1 MPEAPPSAGSASAS
15 TVAGASRSARAWF
28 DGAARGNPG
37 EAGFGLVVESDGN
50 VEEVA
55 GFLGRTTNNVA
66 EYSGL
71 LAALTWAR
79 QHAVEELHLF
89 GDSEL
94 VVKQLQG
101 AYKVKA
107 PHLVPLFLRALAL
120 RRQIPR
126 VRIQHVPRA
135 ENKHADLLSNRAIDE
150 RVPIPEWLRSALG

>member
-1 MPEAPPSAGSASAS
+1 M
-15 TVAGASRSARAWF
+15 SRSARAWF

-37 EAGFGLVVESDGN
+37 EAGFGLVVESDGG
-50 VEEVA
+50 VEEH
-55 GFLGRTTNNVA
+55 GGYLGRTTNNVA

-79 QHAVEELHLF
+79 RAGVEELSLF

-94 VVKQLQG
+94 VVKQLLG

-107 PHLVPLFLRALAL
+107 PHLMPLFLRALAL
-120 RRQIPR
+120 RREIPR

-135 ENKHADLLSNRAIDE
+135 ENKRADLLSNRAIDE
-150 RVPIPEWLRSALG
+150 RLPVPEWLQPALG

>member
-1 MPEAPPSAGSASAS
+1 MKA
-15 TVAGASRSARAWF
+15 ARAWF

-37 EAGFGLVVESDGN
+37 EAGFGLVVESEGE
-50 VEEVA
+50 VEEH
-55 GFLGRTTNNVA
+55 GGYLGRTTNNVA

-79 QHAVEELHLF
+79 RAGVEELSLF

-94 VVKQLQG
+94 VVKQLSG

-107 PHLVPLFLRALAL
+107 PHLMPLFLRALAL
-120 RRQIPR
+120 RREIPR
-126 VRIQHVPRA
+126 VTIRHVPRA

-150 RVPIPEWLRSALG
+150 RLPVPEWLQPALG